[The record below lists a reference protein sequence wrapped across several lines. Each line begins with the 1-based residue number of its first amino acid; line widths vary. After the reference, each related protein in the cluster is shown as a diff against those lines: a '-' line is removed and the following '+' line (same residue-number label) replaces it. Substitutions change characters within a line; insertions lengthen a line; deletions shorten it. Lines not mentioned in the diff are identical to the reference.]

1 MKKTLVTVLLS
12 MLVLMGWSQ
21 QTEKKHYILP
31 GNGKIDVEMLNKK
44 IDLNMDISN
53 LSINELRVLRNS
65 FYARQ
70 GYAFTMSDLRSV
82 FNQTTWYWDTMM
94 GRWELEETAHYE
106 KKKVPEYQF
115 TKEEEAFMAKLKARE
130 EELKKQNFVDGKPV
144 IDNLINRFQLENPDP
159 KLLNMLSKQGFAIVP
174 DTYDQLFQ
182 VYENNDYHDFPS
194 FVTTDLYLQLYHMY
208 FDCMLRRAEEG
219 KLFDALLDF
228 CRKGYREST
237 RTIAKPINAQDK
249 ELAEFSQ
256 AYFAIA
262 LKLLDPKENFAVAPQ
277 YKIMVDDEV
286 AKCTSATTAFSPFME
301 YTISM
306 FPYALFRPRGHYTRT
321 ERLQRYF
328 RGMMW
333 VQTAAFDTDKPS
345 MMRRAA
351 FLAKTICGNAE
362 LNAAFKT
369 IFDPMT
375 FIMGQPD
382 NITLM
387 QVYEILKHYD
397 YVKLIGNDKE
407 LQKFVAEVDVL
418 AEKQTRLR
426 PKFENS
432 GHNKVNL
439 MPQRYQ
445 PDAEVLQEMYDWKSK
460 ESQRFCPKGIDFF
473 AAGGS
478 PLALQLDKEGETWK
492 EFDANM
498 SRMQKRMGEIDWKE
512 NIAVRWQRVLL
523 ELSKSRHPSNAP
535 YFMTGTAWG
544 KKDLNA
550 ALASYAELKH
560 DAILYAKQPMSAE
573 CGGGGPDDP
582 IVRGYVEPNIEF
594 WGAVIDLLKTTQE
607 AFSVFGIMTDEMIAL
622 TNDMAEEAQFLLNCS
637 KKELEGKQLSEQ
649 EYRQLEIVGA
659 VFENMTLSMMRNK
672 DEYFEWEDIEGAD
685 RKVAVVVDLYT
696 ANGENVPRE
705 KRAVLYNAVG
715 PADVIYVVVEI
726 GGYLYL
732 TRGAVFSYREFHDAC
747 SAPRHTDEEW
757 QKMLETKPRLGVP
770 KWMESIIAPVKMPK
784 DDDLIYYS
792 TGC

>member
-1 MKKTLVTVLLS
+1 
-12 MLVLMGWSQ
+12 MLVLTGWSQ
-21 QTEKKHYILP
+21 QNEKKHYILP
-31 GNGKIDVEMLNKK
+31 GNGKIDVEMLNQK

-53 LSINELRVLRNS
+53 LSVNELRVLRNS

-70 GYAFTMSDLRSV
+70 GYAFMMSDLRSV

-94 GRWELEETAHYE
+94 GRWELEEYAEYE
-106 KKKVPEYQF
+106 GRKVPEYQF

-130 EELKKQNFVDGKPV
+130 EELKKHNFADGKPV
-144 IDNLINRFQLENPDP
+144 IDNLINRFQIESPDP
-159 KLLNMLSKQGFAIVP
+159 KLTDMLVKQGFAIVP

-182 VYENNDYHDFPS
+182 VYENNDYHNFPS

-208 FDCMLRRAEEG
+208 FDCMLRRAEDG
-219 KLFDALLDF
+219 KLFNALQDF
-228 CRKGYREST
+228 CRKGYRECS
-237 RTIAKPINAQDK
+237 RAVANPVNPQEKA
-249 ELAEFSQ
+249 LAEFSQ

-262 LKLLDPKENFAVAPQ
+262 LRLLDPKEECAVAPQ
-277 YKIMVDDEV
+277 YQKMVEDEV
-286 AKCTSATTAFSPFME
+286 AKCTSASTAFSPFME
-301 YTISM
+301 YTEVM
-306 FPYALFRPRGHYTRT
+306 FPYALFRPRGHYTRN

-351 FLAKTICGNAE
+351 FMAKTVCGNAE
-362 LNAAFKT
+362 LHAAFKA

-375 FIMGQPD
+375 FLMGQPD

-387 QVYEILKHYD
+387 QVYDILQRYN
-397 YVKLIGNDKE
+397 YAKLIGNDKE
-407 LQKFVAEVDVL
+407 LRKFVAEVDVL
-418 AEKQTRLR
+418 AEQQTRIR
-426 PKFENS
+426 PKVQLS
-432 GHNKVNL
+432 GRNKVNL

-460 ESQRFCPKGIDFF
+460 VSQRFCPKGIDFF

-478 PLALQLDKEGETWK
+478 PLALQLDKEGETWD

-512 NIAVRWQRVLL
+512 NIAVQWQQVLL
-523 ELSKSRHPSNAP
+523 ELSKGRHPSNAP

-560 DAILYAKQPMSAE
+560 DAILYAKQPIGAE
-573 CGGGGPDDP
+573 CGDGGPEEP
-582 IVRGYVEPNIEF
+582 IVRGYVEPNIDF
-594 WGAVIDLLKTTQE
+594 WTAVIDLLNATKE
-607 AFSVFGIMTDEMIAL
+607 AFGALGIMTDEMLAL
-622 TNDMAEEAQFLLNCS
+622 TDDMAEEAQFFLNCS
-637 KKELEGKQLSEQ
+637 KKELAGKTLSEQ

-659 VFENMTLSMMRNK
+659 VFENMTLNMMRNGN
-672 DEYFEWEDIEGAD
+672 EYLEWEDIEGAD
-685 RKVAVVVDLYT
+685 RKVAVIADIYT
-696 ANGENVPRE
+696 ANGKNVPME
-705 KRAVLYNAVG
+705 KKAVLYNAVG

-732 TRGAVFSYREFHDAC
+732 TRGAVFSYREFHDALDV
-747 SAPRHTDEEW
+747 PRHTDEEW
-757 QKMLETKPRLGVP
+757 QELLKEKPRLGVP
-770 KWMESIIAPVKMPK
+770 KWMESITAPIEVPK

-792 TGC
+792 SGC

>member
-1 MKKTLVTVLLS
+1 
-12 MLVLMGWSQ
+12 MLVLTGWSQ
-21 QTEKKHYILP
+21 QNEKKHYILP
-31 GNGKIDVEMLNKK
+31 GNGKIDVEMLNQK
-44 IDLNMDISN
+44 IDLNMDISS
-53 LSINELRVLRNS
+53 LSVNELRVLRNS

-70 GYAFTMSDLRSV
+70 GYAFMMSDLRSV

-94 GRWELEETAHYE
+94 GRWELEEYAEYE
-106 KKKVPEYQF
+106 GRKVPGFQF

-130 EELKKQNFVDGKPV
+130 EELKKHNFADGKPV
-144 IDNLINRFQLENPDP
+144 IDNLINRFQIESPDP
-159 KLLNMLSKQGFAIVP
+159 KLTDMLVKQGFAIVP

-182 VYENNDYHDFPS
+182 VYENNDYHNFPS

-208 FDCMLRRAEEG
+208 FDCMLRRAEDG
-219 KLFDALLDF
+219 KLFNALQDF
-228 CRKGYREST
+228 CRKGYRECS
-237 RTIAKPINAQDK
+237 RAVANPVNPQEKA
-249 ELAEFSQ
+249 LAEFSQ

-262 LKLLDPKENFAVAPQ
+262 LRLLDPKEDCAVAPQ
-277 YKIMVDDEV
+277 YQKMVEDEV
-286 AKCTSATTAFSPFME
+286 AKCTSASTAFSPFMK
-301 YTISM
+301 YTEVM
-306 FPYALFRPRGHYTRT
+306 FPYALFRPRGHYTRN

-351 FLAKTICGNAE
+351 FMAKTVCGNAE
-362 LNAAFKT
+362 LNAAFKA

-375 FIMGQPD
+375 FLMGQPD

-387 QVYEILKHYD
+387 QVYDILQRYN
-397 YVKLIGNDKE
+397 YAKLIGNDKE
-407 LQKFVAEVDVL
+407 LRKFVAEVDVL
-418 AEKQTRLR
+418 AERQTRIR
-426 PKFENS
+426 PKVQLS
-432 GHNKVNL
+432 GRNKVNL

-460 ESQRFCPKGIDFF
+460 VSQRFCPKGIDFF

-478 PLALQLDKEGETWK
+478 PLALQLDKEGETWD

-512 NIAVRWQRVLL
+512 NIAVRWQQVLL
-523 ELSKSRHPSNAP
+523 DLSKGRHPSNAP
-535 YFMTGTAWG
+535 YFMAGTAWG

-560 DAILYAKQPMSAE
+560 DAILYAKQPMGAE
-573 CGGGGPDDP
+573 CGDGGPEEP
-582 IVRGYVEPNIEF
+582 IVRGYVEPNIDF
-594 WGAVIDLLKTTQE
+594 WTAVIDLLNATKE
-607 AFSVFGIMTDEMIAL
+607 AFGALGIMTDEMLAL
-622 TNDMAEEAQFLLNCS
+622 TDDMAEEAQFFLNCS
-637 KKELEGKQLSEQ
+637 KKELAGKTLSEQ

-659 VFENMTLSMMRNK
+659 VFENMTLNMMRG
-672 DEYFEWEDIEGAD
+672 DGDYFEWEDIESAD
-685 RKVAVVVDLYT
+685 RKVAVIADIYT
-696 ANGENVPRE
+696 ANGKNIPTE
-705 KRAVLYNAVG
+705 KKAVLYNAVG

-732 TRGAVFSYREFHDAC
+732 TRGAVFSYREFHDALDV
-747 SAPRHTDEEW
+747 PRHTDEEW
-757 QKMLETKPRLGVP
+757 QEMLKEKPRLGVP
-770 KWMESIIAPVKMPK
+770 KWMESITAPIKVQK

>member
-1 MKKTLVTVLLS
+1 MS
-12 MLVLMGWSQ
+12 MLILMGWSQ
-21 QTEKKHYILP
+21 QNEKKHYILP
-31 GNGKIDVEMLNKK
+31 GNGKIDVEMLNRK
-44 IDLNMDISN
+44 IDLNMDISK

-70 GYAFTMSDLRSV
+70 GYAFMMSDLRSV
-82 FNQTTWYWDTMM
+82 FDQTTWYWDTMM
-94 GRWELEETAHYE
+94 GRWELEMSAEYE
-106 KKKVPEYQF
+106 GKKAPEYQF

-130 EELKKQNFVDGKPV
+130 DELKKQNFVDGKPL
-144 IDNLINRFQLENPDP
+144 IDNLINRFQIENPDP
-159 KLLNMLSKQGFAIVP
+159 RLLNMLSKQGFAIVP

-208 FDCMLRRAEEG
+208 FDCMLRRAEDG
-219 KLFDALLDF
+219 KLFEALQDF
-228 CRKGYREST
+228 CRKGYQEST
-237 RTIAKPINAQDK
+237 RAIANPVNKQEK

-262 LKLLDPKENFAVAPQ
+262 LRLLDPKEDCAVAPQ
-277 YKIMVDDEV
+277 YTKMVNDEV
-286 AKCTSATTAFSPFME
+286 EKCTSASTAFSPFME
-301 YTISM
+301 YTMVM
-306 FPYALFRPRGHYTRT
+306 FPYTLFQPRGHYTRT

-333 VQTAAFDTDKPS
+333 VQTAAFDTDKPN
-345 MMRRAA
+345 MMRRAV

-362 LNAAFKT
+362 LSAAFKT

-387 QVYEILKHYD
+387 QVYEILKRYD
-397 YVKLIGNDKE
+397 YAKLIGKDKE
-407 LQKFVAEVDVL
+407 LQKFVAEVDIL

-426 PKFENS
+426 PKFEYS

-445 PDAEVLQEMYDWKSK
+445 PDAEVLQEMYDWKSR

-478 PLALQLDKEGETWK
+478 PLALQLDKEGETWN

-498 SRMQKRMGEIDWKE
+498 SRMQKRMGEINWKE
-512 NIAVRWQRVLL
+512 NIAVQWQRVLL
-523 ELSKSRHPSNAP
+523 ELSQSRHPSNAP
-535 YFMTGTAWG
+535 YFMNGTAWG

-550 ALASYAELKH
+550 ALASFAELKH
-560 DAILYAKQPMSAE
+560 DAILYAKQPFAAE
-573 CGGGGPDDP
+573 CGDGGPDAP
-582 IVRGYVEPNIEF
+582 IVRGYVEPNIDF
-594 WGAVIDLLKTTQE
+594 WTAVIDLLDATKE
-607 AFSVFGIMTDEMIAL
+607 AFGTFGILTDEMLAL
-622 TNDMAEEAQFLLNCS
+622 TDDMAEEAQFLLNCS
-637 KKELEGKQLSEQ
+637 KKELAGKTLSEQ
-649 EYRQLEIVGA
+649 EYRQLEIIGA
-659 VFENMTLSMMRNK
+659 MFENMTLSMMRNEN
-672 DEYFEWEDIEGAD
+672 EYFKWEDIESAD
-685 RKVAVVVDLYT
+685 RKVAVIADIYT
-696 ANGENVPRE
+696 ANGENVPVE

-732 TRGAVFSYREFHDAC
+732 TRGAVFSYREFHDAY

-770 KWMESIIAPVKMPK
+770 KWMESITAPIKVPK
-784 DDDLIYYS
+784 DNDLIYYS

>member
-1 MKKTLVTVLLS
+1 
-12 MLVLMGWSQ
+12 MLVLTGWSQ
-21 QTEKKHYILP
+21 QNEKKHYILP
-31 GNGKIDVEMLNKK
+31 GNGKIDVEMLNQK
-44 IDLNMDISN
+44 IDLNMDISS
-53 LSINELRVLRNS
+53 LSVNELRVLRNS
-65 FYARQ
+65 FYAKQ

-94 GRWELEETAHYE
+94 GRWELGR
-106 KKKVPEYQF
+106 KVPEYQF

-130 EELKKQNFVDGKPV
+130 EELKKHNFADGKPV
-144 IDNLINRFQLENPDP
+144 IDNLINRFQIESPDP
-159 KLLNMLSKQGFAIVP
+159 KLTDMLVKQGFAIVP

-182 VYENNDYHDFPS
+182 VYENNDYHNFPS

-208 FDCMLRRAEEG
+208 FDCMLRRAEDG
-219 KLFDALLDF
+219 KLFNALQDF
-228 CRKGYREST
+228 CRKGYRECS
-237 RTIAKPINAQDK
+237 RAVANPVNPQEKA
-249 ELAEFSQ
+249 LAEFSQ

-262 LKLLDPKENFAVAPQ
+262 LRLLDPKEDCAVAPQ
-277 YKIMVDDEV
+277 YQKMVEDEV
-286 AKCTSATTAFSPFME
+286 AKCTSASTAFSPFME
-301 YTISM
+301 YTEVM
-306 FPYALFRPRGHYTRT
+306 FPYALFRPRGHYTRN

-351 FLAKTICGNAE
+351 FMAKTVCGNAE
-362 LNAAFKT
+362 LNAAFKA

-375 FIMGQPD
+375 FLMGQPD

-387 QVYEILKHYD
+387 QVYDILQRYN
-397 YVKLIGNDKE
+397 YAKLIGNDKE
-407 LQKFVAEVDVL
+407 LRKFVAEVDVL
-418 AEKQTRLR
+418 AERQTRIR
-426 PKFENS
+426 PKVQLS
-432 GHNKVNL
+432 GRNKVNL

-460 ESQRFCPKGIDFF
+460 VSQRFCPKGIDFF

-478 PLALQLDKEGETWK
+478 PLALQLDKEGETWD

-512 NIAVRWQRVLL
+512 NIAVRWQQVLL
-523 ELSKSRHPSNAP
+523 ELSKGRHPSNAP
-535 YFMTGTAWG
+535 YFMAGTAWG

-560 DAILYAKQPMSAE
+560 DAILYAKQPMGAE
-573 CGGGGPDDP
+573 CGGGGPEEP
-582 IVRGYVEPNIEF
+582 IVRGYVEPNIDF
-594 WGAVIDLLKTTQE
+594 WTAVIDLLNATKE
-607 AFSVFGIMTDEMIAL
+607 AFGALGIMTDEMLAL
-622 TNDMAEEAQFLLNCS
+622 TDDMAEEAQFFLNCS
-637 KKELEGKQLSEQ
+637 KKELAGKTLSEQ

-659 VFENMTLSMMRNK
+659 VFENMTLNMMRG
-672 DEYFEWEDIEGAD
+672 DGDYFEWEDIEGAD
-685 RKVAVVVDLYT
+685 RKVAVIADIYT
-696 ANGENVPRE
+696 ANGENVPME
-705 KRAVLYNAVG
+705 KKAVLYNAVG

-732 TRGAVFSYREFHDAC
+732 TRGAVFSYREFHDALDV
-747 SAPRHTDEEW
+747 PRHTDEEW
-757 QKMLETKPRLGVP
+757 QELLKEKPRLGVP
-770 KWMESIIAPVKMPK
+770 KWMESITAPIEVPK